1 MERASLHC
9 TTVHSK
15 KYTEVSKI
23 SISIIPR
30 IYTQA
35 LVSFKKYMPP
45 KEEEG
50 ACIFWM
56 KQVPVDLH
64 DLNIR

>member
-9 TTVHSK
+9 TTVHSQ
-15 KYTEVSKI
+15 KYPKVSTI

-50 ACIFWM
+50 AYKFSM
-56 KQVPVDLH
+56 KQVSVDLH